1 MKAHNIT
8 LDINRLNDTQL
19 EQLAA
24 MIDGTTNRPGAVK
37 EINQRIAFL
46 RGWMS
51 EKDEADYL
59 SAYC

>member
-1 MKAHNIT
+1 MKAHSIT

-24 MIDGTTNRPGAVK
+24 MIWETTNRPETVK

-51 EKDEADYL
+51 EKAEADYL
-59 SAYC
+59 AAYC

>member
-1 MKAHNIT
+1 MKSHNVT

-24 MIDGTTNRPGAVK
+24 MIDKTANRPETIK

-46 RGWMS
+46 NGWMN
-51 EKDEADYL
+51 EKAEAEYIA
-59 SAYC
+59 AYC

>member
-24 MIDGTTNRPGAVK
+24 MIDGTTNRPGTVK

-51 EKDEADYL
+51 EKDETDYL